1 IEGNLIDT
9 DGDGVADYL
18 DKEPNTPAG
27 AVVDTHGV
35 SVDKNNNGMAD
46 SSESYL
52 DNTYVRKDENVAQGD
67 LLAKLLN
74 DGYISVFFD
83 FDSSKVK
90 TASSKNAINFIAT
103 YLKDNSSQNIELL
116 GYADEVGT
124 TAYNNKLSEKRAEA
138 VKSALVKTGV
148 DAGRITIKGQ
158 GEVTDNVDYLA
169 RRVIV
174 KLK

>member
-1 IEGNLIDT
+1 
-9 DGDGVADYL
+9 
-18 DKEPNTPAG
+18 
-27 AVVDTHGV
+27 
-35 SVDKNNNGMAD
+35 
-46 SSESYL
+46 
-52 DNTYVRKDENVAQGD
+52 
-67 LLAKLLN
+67 
-74 DGYISVFFD
+74 
-83 FDSSKVK
+83 SSKVK